1 MNRFEEE
8 EIKII
13 RPIRNAWYDSLINYL
28 PKPTRKSVSV
38 LKDKF

>member
-1 MNRFEEE
+1 MDRFEEDE
-8 EIKII
+8 MNKI
-13 RPIRNAWYDSLINYL
+13 RPIRNTWYDSLINYL